1 MKQFKKLDYDK
12 HPIYI
17 NCENETELNTRLNS
31 CKREPDTVNWVESFE
46 INSIFFD
53 IGANIG
59 AYSLIAASTKKN
71 IQVFAFE
78 PHSYNFTTL
87 VSNIYENKFS
97 NTITPINMGVSN
109 ISLLSTLYHW
119 DKYPLGESGSSG
131 HQLNNIHDHEGLEFN
146 PIFQQSI
153 LSISIDN
160 FIREYNIHPNY
171 IKIDVDGIE
180 KLIIQGMTNLIMNQN
195 SLISILVECNG
206 DSGIFIDNFMN
217 CAGFKKT
224 IHSRNNNIL
233 YTKL

>member
-1 MKQFKKLDYDK
+1 MKQFQKLDYDK

-17 NCENETELNTRLNS
+17 NCENETELNIRLNS
-31 CKREPDTVNWVESFE
+31 CKREPDTVNWIESFE

-71 IQVFAFE
+71 IKVFSFE
-78 PHSYNFTTL
+78 PHSNNFTTF
-87 VSNIYENKFS
+87 VSNIYKNNFS
-97 NTITPINMGVSN
+97 NTIIPINMGVSN
-109 ISLLSTLYHW
+109 VSKLSTLYHW

-131 HQLNNIHDHEGLEFN
+131 HQLNNTKDHEGLEFK

-195 SLISILVECNG
+195 SIVSILVECNG

-217 CAGFKKT
+217 SAGFKKT